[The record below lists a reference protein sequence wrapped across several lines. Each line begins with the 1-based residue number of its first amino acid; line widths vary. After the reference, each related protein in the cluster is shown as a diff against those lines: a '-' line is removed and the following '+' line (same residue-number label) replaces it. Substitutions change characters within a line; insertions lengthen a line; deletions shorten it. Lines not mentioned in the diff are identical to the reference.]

1 MINVKSVDDR
11 RVYRMVARAEAA
23 EATGARI
30 LDAAIELFWHRP
42 TDQISLSEVAR
53 HADVSTQTVIRH
65 FGTKD
70 GLLAA
75 AAEREAERVRR
86 QRDAAPVGDI
96 EAAVR
101 VLVDHYDELGD
112 QVLKLLAEE
121 DRVPGLRVIADRGRR
136 LHREWCVRVFGPA
149 LARRRGRSRDRLLA
163 QLVAVC
169 DVYMW
174 KLLRRDAGLSRP
186 DTEQSLVEML
196 RPLVEE
202 R

>member
-1 MINVKSVDDR
+1 MLNVKSVDDH

-23 EATGARI
+23 EATGERI
-30 LDAAIELFWHRP
+30 LDATIDLFWRRP
-42 TDQISLSEVAR
+42 TDQIPLSEVAR
-53 HADVSTQTVIRH
+53 RADVSTQTVIRR

-75 AAEREAERVRR
+75 AAEREARRVRR

-101 VLVDHYDELGD
+101 VLVDHYEELGD
-112 QVLKLLAEE
+112 RVLKLLAEE
-121 DRVPGLRVIADRGRR
+121 DRVPGLRVIADRGRT
-136 LHREWCVRVFGPA
+136 LHREWCARVFGPA
-149 LARRRGRSRDRLLA
+149 LARRRGGARDRLLA
-163 QLVAVC
+163 QVVAVC

-174 KLLRRDAGLSRP
+174 KLLRHDAALGRR
-186 DTEQSLVEML
+186 DTEQCIVELL